1 MELHEVESRI
11 NSLEDDIANIKY
23 DNTQLIGF
31 IIGFLNITDS
41 DNLLTDYSFYT
52 RCPTVIQEYIIKN
65 YEKVNSTIVAQILE
79 SKSYY
84 PSGIPTLPIFRDPNY
99 FSHILKN
106 PNLSIWDKKE
116 IKKRESKYNRDLKKR
131 MDQS

>member
-23 DNTQLIGF
+23 DNTELIGF

-41 DNLLTDYSFYT
+41 DDLLSDYGFYT
-52 RCPTVIQEYIIKN
+52 RCPTAFQEYIIKN

-79 SKSYY
+79 SENYH
-84 PSGIPTLPIFRDPNY
+84 PTGITTLPIFCDPVY
-99 FSHILKN
+99 FEHILKN